1 MSAFSN
7 QGLEAKNPPL
17 VGDVALKKKKSHDMA
32 YLVIILALLFGAFLF
47 AMFVVNSMLSK
58 IGF

>member
-7 QGLEAKNPPL
+7 LALRAKNPPQR
-17 VGDVALKKKKSHDMA
+17 GDIALKKKKSHDMA
-32 YLVIILALLFGAFLF
+32 YLVIILALLFGTFLF

>member
-7 QGLEAKNPPL
+7 LALRAKNPPL

-32 YLVIILALLFGAFLF
+32 YLVIILALLFGTFLF

>member
-1 MSAFSN
+1 
-7 QGLEAKNPPL
+7 
-17 VGDVALKKKKSHDMA
+17 MA
-32 YLVIILALLFGAFLF
+32 YLVIILAVLFGAFLF